1 MIVINRLIIGAV
13 TLALMSCAGVSLKPT
28 SEQLEV
34 KLRRFEVLDA
44 SFEYMRTEV
53 IVEVKS
59 AAAKAFSASAGQL
72 EVTIV
77 GHAVVDDEG
86 THVDASDSAT
96 SFTGRIFKGT
106 LAGAT
111 SVAAQ
116 EKTLLHFPVTLE
128 FPDDATELEKVINW
142 ERALLGVKG
151 TVTIDGHEFSF
162 GGERELGLPVL
173 PEIVAHNPQ
182 VASTDGGKNGVAFF
196 QVLIRNP
203 NTFLMKVDKFSWGA
217 SLAGKELRQVGVGG
231 PEEIPPSSD
240 LELDDEIPLTTTSFG
255 PNLRK
260 VLRQHLIPYRLKG
273 FWNIKGIHREFD
285 HEGELEFAR

>member
-1 MIVINRLIIGAV
+1 MIVINRLIISALM
-13 TLALMSCAGVSLKPT
+13 LALMSCAGVSLKPT
-28 SEQLEV
+28 SEQLDV

-59 AAAKAFSASAGQL
+59 AAAKNFSASKGQL
-72 EVTIV
+72 EVTVV
-77 GHAVVDDEG
+77 GHAVIDDEG
-86 THVDASDSAT
+86 THVDSSDSAT

-128 FPDDATELEKVINW
+128 FPEDAAELEKVINW

-203 NTFLMKVDKFSWGA
+203 NTFVMNVDKFSWGA
-217 SLAGKELRQVGVGG
+217 SLAGKELREVGVGG

-260 VLRQHLIPYRLKG
+260 VLRQHLIPYQVKG
-273 FWNIKGIHREFD
+273 FWNIKGIQREFD

>member
-1 MIVINRLIIGAV
+1 MIVINRLIISALM
-13 TLALMSCAGVSLKPT
+13 LALMSCAGVSLKPT
-28 SEQLEV
+28 SEQLDV

-59 AAAKAFSASAGQL
+59 AAAKNFSASAGQL

-77 GHAVVDDEG
+77 GHAVIDEEG

-111 SVAAQ
+111 SVVAQ

-203 NTFLMKVDKFSWGA
+203 NTFVMNVDKFSWGA

-231 PEEIPPSSD
+231 PEEIPPSSA

-260 VLRQHLIPYRLKG
+260 VLRQHLIPYRVKG
-273 FWNIKGIHREFD
+273 FWSIKGIHREFD